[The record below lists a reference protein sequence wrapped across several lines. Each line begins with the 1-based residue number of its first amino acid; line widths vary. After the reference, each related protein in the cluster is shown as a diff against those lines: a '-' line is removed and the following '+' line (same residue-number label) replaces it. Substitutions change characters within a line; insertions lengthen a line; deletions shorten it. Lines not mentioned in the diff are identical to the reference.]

1 MTPDRVKSR
10 EGATCD
16 TFIKFVGYSELKAT
30 CGGCQPGRVTIIK
43 QRPNLMEIPA
53 PAATEP
59 LVPVDASA
67 RDRNAVLLAR
77 YGILE
82 GELEAAP
89 FHRVGT
95 FWWEERTKEMSFIKH
110 RLGK

>member
-1 MTPDRVKSR
+1 MNVP
-10 EGATCD
+10 
-16 TFIKFVGYSELKAT
+16 L
-30 CGGCQPGRVTIIK
+30 P
-43 QRPNLMEIPA
+43 P
-53 PAATEP
+53 ATEP
-59 LVPVDASA
+59 LTVVDANA
-67 RDRNAVLLAR
+67 GQRHAVLLAR
-77 YGILE
+77 YGVLE